1 MLLDA
6 VQRALKQLGM
16 DARASPAHSALQ
28 SDDGH
33 DDAAMVTAA
42 ETHVAASDTPLS
54 QSVLAVQRASTAAAR
69 LRISMQTASPQSIAP
84 ALIPPANF
92 PSPGALLSSS
102 LVSPPPA
109 ALASASYGSFAMLPP
124 SAAARSSS
132 ALLHGAGRP
141 SALNSLTARSMA
153 AGGADTPPPAHAASG
168 LETPPVHA
176 RHLHLRCPD
185 TSGSARD
192 TVDNE
197 RNDNETALPMP
208 LFRVAHSAA
217 AHPPPSLASVA
228 AAASSNGDVIEV
240 DSNSGDVA
248 ATAAVVSP
256 PSKRQ
261 RIAGGSG
268 SEAHLSGAS
277 TDTQNSFKRRRRKT
291 TGHIAVP

>member
-28 SDDGH
+28 SEDGH

-42 ETHVAASDTPLS
+42 EPHVAASDTPLS

-192 TVDNE
+192 TADNE

-208 LFRVAHSAA
+208 LFRVSHAA
-217 AHPPPSLASVA
+217 PLPPPPASVA

-240 DSNSGDVA
+240 DSNSGGVA